1 MTINF
6 LDLTIKEIHKALIEK
21 KITPLDLTK
30 EALRRA
36 KNDSN
41 NAFEYIAE
49 KEAIE
54 LASKLKEP
62 EKDNLLWGIPFTIK
76 DNFSTKNIPTC
87 ASSNILK
94 GYIPI
99 FNATVVEKLIDKKA
113 ILIGKTTLDELAMN
127 GTGKT
132 GHLGSTFNPYD
143 IKHEHIIGGSS
154 CGSAVTVAN
163 NIVPFSIGS
172 DTGDSVRKPA
182 SYAGLVGFKPT
193 WSLISRF
200 GLFPFVNSLDT
211 VGFFTRSVEDAGIL
225 LNVLAGYDSK
235 DFTSYKKKININYLS
250 KLNDS
255 INNTKIIV
263 IKEIIDSIKD
273 NTIVCKFNEIIEI
286 LKLLG
291 VKVVFVSLDKKILKT
306 LFLTYY
312 IIACAEATSNN
323 ANLDGIKFGFTN
335 NESSEIKNY
344 KEILLHN
351 RSIGFSKFI
360 KKRFIFGS
368 YVLMKENQ
376 KELFLKAKK
385 NRHRIV
391 NNINQ
396 ILNNYDALLL
406 PATSSIA
413 PKFSDNIVY
422 DDEYLIANNHMI
434 IANFAGLPSITIPM
448 GFKKNLPFGL
458 NITGKIFTESKI
470 LNIAKIIE
478 DKLKFYNLNAVDFR
492 KRNG

>member
-1 MTINF
+1 MNF
-6 LDLTIKEIHKALIEK
+6 LDLTIQEIHQALIEK
-21 KITPLDLTK
+21 KITPLELTK
-30 EALRRA
+30 EALQRA
-36 KNDSN
+36 KNDTN

-54 LASKLKEP
+54 LASQLKEP

-99 FNATVVEKLIDKKA
+99 FNATVVEKLIAKKA

-132 GHLGSTFNPYD
+132 GHLGFTFNPYD
-143 IKHEHIIGGSS
+143 AEHKHMVGGSS
-154 CGSAVTVAN
+154 CGSAVSVAN

-211 VGFFTRSVEDAGIL
+211 VGFFTRNVADAGIL
-225 LNVLAGYDSK
+225 LGVLAGNDLK
-235 DFTSYKKKININYLS
+235 DFTSNKKPLNTDYLTI
-250 KLNDS
+250 LNNP
-255 INNTKIIV
+255 INNVKIVV
-263 IKEIIDSIKD
+263 IQEIIDAIKD
-273 NTIVCKFNEIIEI
+273 QTVIQKFNEVITI
-286 LKLLG
+286 LKSLG
-291 VKVVFVSLDKKILKT
+291 AQVTFVSLDKKILKT

-312 IIACAEATSNN
+312 IIACAESTSNN
-323 ANLDGIKFGFTN
+323 ANLDGIKFGCIDN
-335 NESSEIKNY
+335 KLADLKKY
-344 KEILLHN
+344 KETLLHN
-351 RSIGFSKFI
+351 RSLNFSKFI

-385 NRHRIV
+385 NRCRIV
-391 NNINQ
+391 TYVNQ

-406 PATSSIA
+406 PAASSIA
-413 PKFSDNIVY
+413 PKFDDPIVY

-434 IANFAGLPSITIPM
+434 IGNFAGLPSLTIPM
-448 GFKKNLPFGL
+448 GFKNNLPFGL

-470 LNIAKIIE
+470 LNIAKTIE
-478 DKLKFYNLNAVDFR
+478 DKLKFRNLSTINL
-492 KRNG
+492 KK